1 MQPRT
6 LGLGLVILTVLA
18 VLWEVAV
25 RALNIEPFLLPP
37 PSAILYELTTR
48 PSLYFNHSIATLWGA
63 SLGFVVAAIAGII
76 IGTMIV
82 YSWVLRG
89 LLYPVILVLQTVP
102 KVALAPLFIIWVGYG
117 LQSRVVVAALIA
129 FFPVVMSTIT
139 GLSSVERDLLDL
151 VRMLKGNRTQQFIKV
166 AFPHAMPFIF
176 SGLKVAVTFAVI
188 GEIVAEFIS
197 GNTGLGYV
205 IMVANSEMN
214 VAMSFAA
221 LLVLSAMGLAL
232 FGLMEVLERILV
244 PWGAE
249 ESEEILST
257 T

>member
-1 MQPRT
+1 MQPKT
-6 LGLGLVILTVLA
+6 LGLGLIILLVLSLLWELA
-18 VLWEVAV
+18 VRMFDIAPL
-25 RALNIEPFLLPP
+25 LLPP
-37 PSAILYELTTR
+37 PSAILHELQSR
-48 PSLYFNHSIATLWGA
+48 PMLYVGHSGATLWGA
-63 SLGFVVAAIAGII
+63 ALGFTAAAIAGVA

-82 YSWVLRG
+82 YSWVMRG

-117 LQSRVVVAALIA
+117 IQSRVMVAAMIA
-129 FFPVVMSTIT
+129 FFPVVMSTIA

-151 VRMLKGNRTQQFIKV
+151 VRMLKGNRWQQFMKV

-188 GEIVAEFIS
+188 GEIVAEFIA

-221 LLVLSAMGLAL
+221 LFLLSVMGLGL
-232 FGLMEVLERILV
+232 FGLMEIAERLLV

-249 ESEEILST
+249 ENEIALAT